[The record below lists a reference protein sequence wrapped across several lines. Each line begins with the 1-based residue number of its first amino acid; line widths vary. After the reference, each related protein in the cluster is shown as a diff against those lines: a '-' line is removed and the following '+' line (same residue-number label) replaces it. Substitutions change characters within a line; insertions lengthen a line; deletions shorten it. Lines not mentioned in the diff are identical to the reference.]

1 MTNDIVETLGLA
13 TVDRIVE
20 LRKRLEAA
28 CLDLAGLLGAIG
40 PPDTEV
46 KRQVR
51 LCLREASQD
60 VERMLD
66 QVDAAERAARAAI
79 EPSVS

>member
-1 MTNDIVETLGLA
+1 MTSDAVETVGLA
-13 TVDRIVE
+13 TVERIVE

-28 CLDLAGLLGAIG
+28 CLDLAGLLGVIG
-40 PPDTEV
+40 PPDTEL

-66 QVDAAERAARAAI
+66 QVDAAERAARAAL
-79 EPSVS
+79 EPDVS

>member
-1 MTNDIVETLGLA
+1 MTSDTVEALSLA
-13 TVDRIVE
+13 TVERIAE

-28 CLDLAGLLGAIG
+28 CLDLAGVLAAIG
-40 PPDTEV
+40 PPDTEI

-66 QVDAAERAARAAI
+66 QVDAAERTARGAI

>member
-1 MTNDIVETLGLA
+1 MMSDAVETEGLA

-28 CLDLAGLLGAIG
+28 CLDLAGLLGSIG

-66 QVDAAERAARAAI
+66 QVEAAERAARRAI
-79 EPSVS
+79 S

>member
-1 MTNDIVETLGLA
+1 MTSDAVETVGPA

-66 QVDAAERAARAAI
+66 QVDAAERAARAAL
-79 EPSVS
+79 EPDVS

>member
-1 MTNDIVETLGLA
+1 MMSDAVETVGLE

-66 QVDAAERAARAAI
+66 QVDAAERAARRAI
-79 EPSVS
+79 ASHVG

>member
-1 MTNDIVETLGLA
+1 VTSNTIDTLGPG

-28 CLDLAGLLGAIG
+28 CLDIAGLLGAIG

-60 VERMLD
+60 VERMLG
-66 QVDAAERAARAAI
+66 QVDAAERAARGATA
-79 EPSVS
+79 SKVS